1 MQKYFNRNARIFF
14 VKLPQTDHEIILPI
28 SRQHSRSFYLGQL
41 TPTIDS
47 WKLALAIDL
56 PTIHAVSSLQ
66 D

>member
-1 MQKYFNRNARIFF
+1 MYMIKSR
-14 VKLPQTDHEIILPI
+14 LDI
-28 SRQHSRSFYLGQL
+28 SSHSATKKRERSEQSFHFYPHLGQL